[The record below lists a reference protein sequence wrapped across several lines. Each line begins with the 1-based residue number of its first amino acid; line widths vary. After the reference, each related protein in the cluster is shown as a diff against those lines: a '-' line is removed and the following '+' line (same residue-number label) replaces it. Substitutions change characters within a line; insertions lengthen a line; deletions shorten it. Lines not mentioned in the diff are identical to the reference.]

1 MITEIGKFLRKER
14 IDRSLLLKDMAEAIG
29 VSSAYLSTIE
39 TGKRKITD
47 DLLRKIAAFLGY
59 APHSDEYDA
68 LEQAALMSRDEI
80 EIPIKGLS
88 EQKRE
93 AALAFSR
100 QFSSMGEDDLEKIL
114 RILHSSQGKRK

>member
-39 TGKRKITD
+39 TGKRQITR
-47 DLLRKIAAFLGY
+47 DLVQRIAEFLGY
-59 APHSDEYDA
+59 APHSDEYLA
-68 LEQAALMSRDEI
+68 LQQAALMSKDQL

-88 EQKRE
+88 EQRRE

-100 QFSSMGEDDLEKIL
+100 QFSSMGEDDLERIL
-114 RILHSSQGKRK
+114 RVLRSSQRKEK